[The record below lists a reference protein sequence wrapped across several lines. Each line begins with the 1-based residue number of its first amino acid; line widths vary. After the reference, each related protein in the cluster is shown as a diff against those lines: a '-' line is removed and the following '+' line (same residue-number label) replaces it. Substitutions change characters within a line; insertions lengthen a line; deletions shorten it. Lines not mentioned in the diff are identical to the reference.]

1 MLFKTNT
8 QQAVGAIGAAVV
20 LPVTVAWATTSWR
33 GELSTATVAVLLA
46 GVVVGVAS
54 LGRRSAAIVA
64 AVVATLSFDYF
75 HTLPY
80 YSFTI
85 HETDELLS
93 AATLLFVGLLAAGIQ
108 TRSRERQEQVEEGID
123 EIARIG
129 AVTDLVAS
137 ARPTDEVIKVVEL
150 ELVNLLGLRS
160 CRYETAATDG
170 RTALLERTGEVT
182 VGALRWRADRN
193 GLPGPAVDLP
203 VFAQGR
209 PGGRFVL
216 EPEPGRPASFERRIV
231 AVALADQVGAS
242 LAMNLIV

>member
-1 MLFKTNT
+1 MLLKTNT
-8 QQAVGAIGAAVV
+8 QQSAAALVAAVV
-20 LPVTVAWATTSWR
+20 LPVAVAAVTTTWR
-33 GELSTATVAVLLA
+33 GQMSTATVAVLLA

-54 LGRRSAAIVA
+54 FGRRSAAIVA

-85 HETDELLS
+85 HQTDELVS
-93 AATLLFVGLLAAGIQ
+93 AAALLFVGLLAAGIQ
-108 TRSRERQEQVEEGID
+108 TRSRERLERVEEGID

-137 ARPTDEVIKVVEL
+137 AKPTDEIIAVVAL
-150 ELVNLLGLRS
+150 ELKDLLGLRA
-160 CRYETAATDG
+160 CHYERTAGDG
-170 RTALLERTGEVT
+170 RDAVLERNGEVV
-182 VGALRWRADRN
+182 VGSLRWRADRN
-193 GLPGPAVDLP
+193 GLPGPVVELP
-203 VFAQGR
+203 VYAQGR